1 MEGIK
6 LITENLIMEKIDKS
20 LPDPSYAYPGDG
32 GIDLHS
38 SIDIK
43 ISPLQR
49 VVIPLGVKIILPWGK
64 VGLIVPKSGLSA
76 NQGLSSV
83 NSPGLIDN
91 QYRGEINMVAY
102 NSNDKSD
109 IIIKKGQKVCQL
121 LTIDAPQV
129 NIIFDKVLDNTIRG
143 KNGFGSSGLE

>member
-1 MEGIK
+1 M
-6 LITENLIMEKIDKS
+6 ITENLIMEKIDKS

-32 GIDLHS
+32 GIDLYS

-121 LTIDAPQV
+121 LIIDAPQV